1 VASDQAVQEMT
12 GTIEEEAAAS
22 GQAVQG
28 TTGAEAVAS
37 GQAVQEKCTR
47 QSAQTAIRKQ
57 RYHSSHPV
65 TGLYTAGNATRTTD
79 LQKDINLRS
88 SLLIQADDV

>member
-12 GTIEEEAAAS
+12 GTREAEAAEA
-22 GQAVQG
+22 AV
-28 TTGAEAVAS
+28 S
-37 GQAVQEKCTR
+37 GQAVQEKCTKR
-47 QSAQTAIRKQ
+47 SAQTATRKQ
-57 RYHSSHPV
+57 RYHSFHPA

-79 LQKDINLRS
+79 LQKDINLWS